1 MTKQMSCRQ
10 MVQMRLEGY
19 TYQEIA
25 DELGVSRQCVHEK
38 LTKYDKKLLGMRGKG
53 FDINTIIYKGF
64 YEHFR
69 DDDYESLTSF
79 VHKVSGNHNRPL
91 SKFRNF
97 LTGEHKDARFSVP
110 QIKRMMEVTGKS
122 FDELFELRRV

>member
-10 MVQMRLEGY
+10 MVQKRLEGY
-19 TYQEIA
+19 TFQEIA

-79 VHKVSGNHNRPL
+79 MKKIFGNH
-91 SKFRNF
+91 SKYLGKLRNF

-122 FDELFELRRV
+122 FDELFELRKV

>member
-1 MTKQMSCRQ
+1 

-79 VHKVSGNHNRPL
+79 AHKVSGNANHPL
-91 SKFRNF
+91 SKLRNF

>member
-1 MTKQMSCRQ
+1 
-10 MVQMRLEGY
+10 MVQKRLDGY

-38 LTKYDKKLLGMRGKG
+38 LKNYDKKLLGMRGKG

-79 VHKVSGNHNRPL
+79 AHKVLGTHNHPL
-91 SKFRNF
+91 GKLRNF
-97 LTGEHKDARFSVP
+97 LTGEHKDTRFSVP
-110 QIKRMMEVTGKS
+110 QIKKMMEVTGKS
-122 FDELFELRRV
+122 FEELFELRRV

>member
-10 MVQMRLEGY
+10 MVKMRLDGY
-19 TYQEIA
+19 TYQKIA

-38 LTKYDKKLLGMRGKG
+38 LKKYDKKLLGMRGKG

-69 DDDYESLTSF
+69 DDEYESLTSF
-79 VHKVSGNHNRPL
+79 EHKVFGGHGHHTFSIK
-91 SKFRNF
+91 KFII
-97 LTGEHKDARFSVP
+97 GEHESRFTVKH
-110 QIKRMMEVTGKS
+110 IKKMMEVTGKS
-122 FDELFELRRV
+122 FDELFELRSD